1 VPRKP
6 RSATGQFEG
15 CPRGAL
21 DGFLFAQALGHP
33 DEREMP
39 SEQLVIELHPRP
51 FDPGVQK
58 AERLVVIDRLWVV
71 DKDFGQRYLDATGG
85 LIEPGVV
92 VEHASVIALRAL
104 QVTLSGCDVAEHL
117 VREVDF
123 MSGFVLIEDPHN

>member
-1 VPRKP
+1 
-6 RSATGQFEG
+6 
-15 CPRGAL
+15 
-21 DGFLFAQALGHP
+21 
-33 DEREMP
+33 
-39 SEQLVIELHPRP
+39 
-51 FDPGVQK
+51 
-58 AERLVVIDRLWVV
+58 VIDRLWVV

-85 LIEPGVV
+85 LIEPRVV